1 MRIQSIKTISYSP
14 KIISHKGDEIKSN
27 NVKNKKEQ
35 NPYKPRN
42 IFIGLISGFLFAY
55 LLLKLIFSPIP
66 SE

>member
-14 KIISHKGDEIKSN
+14 KIISHKGGEIKSN

-42 IFIGLISGFLFAY
+42 IFIGYLIYF
-55 LLLKLIFSPIP
+55 II
-66 SE
+66 